1 MRNKTNVMYSNF
13 MNELQKEYE
22 YLSGGTKY
30 RADTA
35 YMCLELAEKVDDFTL
50 FLDYD
55 DTFEFVQTSLQ
66 TSLNVDN
73 DRLKD
78 VTKMLY
84 TVLGGMHCMENLT
97 EKTKNELARR
107 KANNVSW
114 KLVPAT
120 QVHLNV

>member
-1 MRNKTNVMYSNF
+1 MRNKTNVAYSDF

-30 RADTA
+30 RAETA
-35 YMCLELAEKVDDFTL
+35 LMCLELAEKVDDFTL

-55 DTFEFVQTSLQ
+55 DTFDFVKNSLD
-66 TSLNVDN
+66 VDA

-84 TVLGGMHCMENLT
+84 TVLGDLHCMASLT
-97 EKTKNELARR
+97 EKTKLELARR
-107 KANNVSW
+107 KANRKPW
-114 KLVPAT
+114 KLVPAIQT
-120 QVHLNV
+120 Q